1 MTMMSITSVS
11 NEKIKLYRKLS
22 RSAKERRSTGLF
34 VTEGVRITADAAEGS
49 FLRAVFVTEKCLK
62 KYPEVF
68 SEILRKT
75 EDKTYV
81 ITEEIAGYLSDT
93 NAPQGVYAICSCPP
107 AAPLENVLKSGG
119 RYIVLDRLQDPGNMG
134 TIIRTA
140 DACGIDGVIC
150 CGCCDVYNLK
160 TVRSAM
166 GSILHINIAVSDVDS
181 VFKALSEKNITSYA
195 AVVSGY
201 DKLITECSFSSGAAV
216 FIGNE
221 GSGLSPEVSAR
232 CGVRMTVPMKGRANS
247 LNAAAAAG
255 IVMWELTK

>member
-1 MTMMSITSVS
+1 MLSITSVS

-22 RSAKERRSTGLF
+22 RSAKERRSAGLF

-49 FLRAVFVTEKCLK
+49 FLRAVFVTEKCLE
-62 KYPEVF
+62 KYSDVF
-68 SEILRKT
+68 SHILADAGGR
-75 EDKTYV
+75 TYI
-81 ITEEIAGYLSDT
+81 ITEEISKYLSDT

-107 AAPLENVLKSGG
+107 DLSPENTVKSGG
-119 RYIVLDRLQDPGNMG
+119 KYIVLTDMQDPGNMG
-134 TIIRTA
+134 TVIRTA

-150 CGCCDVYNLK
+150 CDCCDIYNLK

-166 GSILHINIAVSDVDS
+166 GSILHINISVSDEDS
-181 VFKALSEKNITSYA
+181 VFRALSEKNITSYA

-201 DKLITECSFSSGAAV
+201 DRLITECSFSSGAAV

-221 GSGLSPEVSAR
+221 GRGLSPETSER
-232 CGVRMTVPMKGRANS
+232 CDIRMTVPMKGRANS

-255 IVMWELTK
+255 IIMWELTK